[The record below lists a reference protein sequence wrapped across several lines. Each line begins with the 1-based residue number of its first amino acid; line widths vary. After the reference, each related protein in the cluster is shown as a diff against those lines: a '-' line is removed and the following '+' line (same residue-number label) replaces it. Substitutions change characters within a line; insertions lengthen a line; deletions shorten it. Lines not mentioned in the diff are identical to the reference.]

1 MLACARQHAQEM
13 MPVISAPHAP
23 SRRFLQSF
31 HAGDAG
37 VLAQENQYDHIAISN
52 GHNGDD
58 MSSSDNKAVTV
69 PAGKFKAQCL
79 ALMDRVNRTG
89 EEIIVTKHKRAVVK
103 VVPVEPAAQP
113 RPLFGRS
120 KAVMTIAGD
129 LVAPIGP
136 DWDVGEDY

>member
-1 MLACARQHAQEM
+1 M
-13 MPVISAPHAP
+13 ISGPPAA
-23 SRRFLQSF
+23 SARFLPPLRP
-31 HAGDAG
+31 GDAG
-37 VLAQENQYDHIAISN
+37 ALAAENHYDQILSFN
-52 GHNGDD
+52 GHNGDN
-58 MSSSDNKAVTV
+58 MSSSDKKAVKAATV

-129 LVAPIGP
+129 IVAPIGP
-136 DWDVGEDY
+136 DWDLGEDY